1 MIEDIN
7 ELSVKPEVGNST
19 KPLLPAVPSV
29 VYNEDCVEGLK
40 RYADNHFDLAI
51 VDPPYG
57 IGFSSKKQSN
67 FGKGGINHEYKG
79 WDEEI
84 PKADYWEQLFR
95 VSKNQIVWGANYMT
109 DYLKPSRCWISWY
122 KMQEFSTNEFE
133 LAWTSFDETCKQFN
147 LSRVQAYA
155 GSNKIHPTEKPI
167 KLYDW
172 CLNKFA
178 KQNHLILD
186 THAGS
191 MSSVIACLKGGF
203 NITAFE
209 IDKEY
214 FEKGKKRVETF
225 LSQGNLFME
234 KQQIN
239 FIDTC
244 SNE

>member
-1 MIEDIN
+1 MKWLGLIAKFLAKVYKKLHI
-7 ELSVKPEVGNST
+7 SVDDK
-19 KPLLPAVPSV
+19 
-29 VYNEDCVEGLK
+29 
-40 RYADNHFDLAI
+40 
-51 VDPPYG
+51 
-57 IGFSSKKQSN
+57 
-67 FGKGGINHEYKG
+67 
-79 WDEEI
+79 
-84 PKADYWEQLFR
+84 
-95 VSKNQIVWGANYMT
+95 
-109 DYLKPSRCWISWY
+109 
-122 KMQEFSTNEFE
+122 
-133 LAWTSFDETCKQFN
+133 
-147 LSRVQAYA
+147 
-155 GSNKIHPTEKPI
+155 NKIHPTQKPI
-167 KLYDW
+167 ELYDW
-172 CLNKFA
+172 LLNRYA
-178 KQNHLILD
+178 KPNDFILD